1 MQRKLSRS
9 TAKPQLESLETR
21 DLPSAAG
28 MVLSLDLQAI
38 QQGVQAMQTQANAA
52 SNDFSKLRTDL
63 QNHPNQLTTAQVND
77 FTKLG
82 GDLNSVGL
90 LNEQLQ
96 AEIQAFSHGDQADQA
111 NALMS
116 FFKPNGGL
124 GGLWGSS
131 FNADAPKGGQGNG
144 GLLTPNGGDRF
155 VPFKVTGGGSAP
167 GGLPL
172 VPGLSGPHYA
182 TGTATELGNYTG
194 QGTFTLGSLQISQT
208 GQVTGTFHGS
218 FVFTAANGDQ
228 LAFDYGNGDTGTI
241 TGQLSADG
249 SAVTNVTFDAL
260 FTPNAAESTGR
271 FANVIGGG
279 FTMIASAPSI
289 SLISTVPGYTAG
301 FDYTWNGQGM
311 LEFSK

>member
-1 MQRKLSRS
+1 MQRNHSKF
-9 TAKPQLESLETR
+9 TIKPQLESLETR

-52 SNDFSKLRTDL
+52 SNDFTKLRTDL
-63 QNHPNQLTTAQVND
+63 QSHPNQLTTAQVTD
-77 FTKLG
+77 LSKLG
-82 GDLNSVGL
+82 GDMQSVGF
-90 LNEQLQ
+90 LNAQLQ
-96 AEIQAFSHGDQADQA
+96 AELQAFSKGDQADQT

-116 FFKPNGGL
+116 FFKPNGSV
-124 GGLWGSS
+124 GGLWDSS
-131 FNADAPKGGQGNG
+131 SNADAPKGGEGNG
-144 GLLTPNGGDRF
+144 GVLTPDGGVRF
-155 VPFKVTGGGSAP
+155 VPFKVTGAGSAP

-194 QGTFTLGSLQISQT
+194 QGTFTLGSLQISPT

-228 LAFDYGNGDTGTI
+228 LAFNYGSGDTGTI

-249 SAVTNVTFDAL
+249 STVTNVTFDAV
-260 FTPNAAESTGR
+260 FTPNAAQSTGR

-279 FTMIASAPSI
+279 FTMIANAPSI
-289 SLISTVPGYTAG
+289 SLVSNVPGYTAA
-301 FDYTWNGQGM
+301 FDYTWSGQGT
-311 LEFSK
+311 LEYSR